1 MTENVIEI
9 KGLEMHFGGVKA
21 LRGVDMQIPRGKV
34 TAIIGDNGAGKSTLI
49 KCLSGIYQPTH
60 GEIFINGEIAQ
71 VSSPIAA
78 RNLGIETV
86 YQDLAVLD
94 TLTVTENLYL
104 SREIRKGIWP
114 FQLLNRKKMLLWAGE
129 MMERVG
135 NTTIRLNNEI
145 GYMSGGQR
153 QAVAISRAVGWGA
166 QVIIF
171 DEPTAALGV
180 KESAEVAHLIE
191 RLKTQGITVIIISHN
206 FEEVLTLADLVW
218 VMRQGK
224 AIASRNASEVSGRDL
239 VALLTGAEVAQ

>member
-1 MTENVIEI
+1 MTNSVIEI

-21 LRGVDMQIPRGKV
+21 LKGVDMQIPRGQV

-49 KCLSGIYQPTH
+49 KCISGIYQPTH
-60 GEIFINGEIAQ
+60 GEILFNGEHVKI
-71 VSSPIAA
+71 SSPLAA
-78 RNLGIETV
+78 RHLGIETV

-104 SREIRKGIWP
+104 SREIRKGFWP
-114 FQLLNRKKMLLWAGE
+114 FQLLNRKKMSAGAAE

-135 NTTIRLNNEI
+135 NKTILIDKEI

-191 RLKTQGITVIIISHN
+191 RLKAQGITVIIISHN
-206 FEEVLTLADLVW
+206 FEEVLQLADLVW
-218 VMRQGK
+218 VMRQGR
-224 AIASRNASEVSGRDL
+224 AIASRAAKEVTGRDL
-239 VALLTGAEVAQ
+239 VALLTGAESA

>member
-1 MTENVIEI
+1 MTNHAIEI
-9 KGLEMHFGGVKA
+9 RGLEMHFGGVKA
-21 LRGVDMQIPRGKV
+21 LRGVDMQIPKGKV

-49 KCLSGIYQPTH
+49 KCLSGIYTPTH
-60 GEIFINGEIAQ
+60 GEILIDGEIAKIT
-71 VSSPIAA
+71 SPISA
-78 RNLGIETV
+78 RHHGIETV

-114 FQLLNRKKMLLWAGE
+114 FQLLNRKKMLEGASE

-135 NTTIRLNNEI
+135 NTTIRLNSEI

-180 KESAEVAHLIE
+180 KETAEVGHLIE

-206 FEEVLTLADLVW
+206 FEEVLQLADLVW
-218 VMRQGK
+218 VMRHGK
-224 AIASRNASEVSGRDL
+224 AVASRNASDVTGRDL
-239 VALLTGAEVAQ
+239 VALLTGAEASI